1 MSLARLAGE
10 RAAADPPR
18 ADREWPSGVCVDPL
32 PATQNSVRP
41 HADAAWLYRDSRQP
55 RGGPPGAQRRGA
67 RIQHSPVRL
76 RGAMTMHNAISGIG
90 GSLTALVTPFRDTRV
105 DWTALCRLTERQID
119 RGTAALIVCGSTGEA
134 ASLILS
140 EYARAVRTVAEAA
153 AGRVPV
159 IAGCTALA
167 TSAAVALGIE
177 AASAGA
183 DALLC
188 AVPPYVKPTQEG
200 IIAHIRAIAHAT
212 DLPVVLYDVPSRSGV
227 AITDDT
233 VARLHDAE
241 LIVGLKDATAD
252 LSRPTRLR
260 ARCGDAFMQ
269 WSGDD
274 ATAPAYRAMG
284 GHRLHLGHRQR
295 DPGAMRADASR
306 LGQWRTGPVR
316 RAARPA
322 RSAARGAVQGKQSDP
337 GEGGARQP
345 RIVYGRGAV
354 ATDPRRLGDAG
365 KAAGCDAVGRLAEDR
380 AAHDT
385 VLALAG

>member
-1 MSLARLAGE
+1 
-10 RAAADPPR
+10 
-18 ADREWPSGVCVDPL
+18 V
-32 PATQNSVRP
+32 
-41 HADAAWLYRDSRQP
+41 
-55 RGGPPGAQRRGA
+55 
-67 RIQHSPVRL
+67 
-76 RGAMTMHNAISGIG
+76 G
-90 GSLTALVTPFRDTRV
+90 GSLTALVTPFHDAHV
-105 DWTALCRLTERQID
+105 DWTALSRLSERQID

-140 EYARAVRTVAEAA
+140 EYGRAVHTVTDTA

-159 IAGCTALA
+159 IAGCTAMA
-167 TSAAVALGIE
+167 TTAAIALGIE

-200 IIAHIRAIAHAT
+200 IATHIRAIAHAT

-252 LSRPTRLR
+252 VSRPTRLR

-274 ATAPAYRAMG
+274 ATAPGYRAMG
-284 GHRLHLGHRQR
+284 GIGCISVTANVAPALCAMLHYAWDTGDLGKFTALRELLDPLHAVLFKESNPIPVKVALASLGLCADEVRLPLT
-295 DPGAMRADASR
+295 RATLATQEK
-306 LGQWRTGPVR
+306 LLAVMPPVMLAEEH
-316 RAARPA
+316 AAR
-322 RSAARGAVQGKQSDP
+322 QQFF
-337 GEGGARQP
+337 
-345 RIVYGRGAV
+345 AV
-354 ATDPRRLGDAG
+354 AS
-365 KAAGCDAVGRLAEDR
+365 
-380 AAHDT
+380 
-385 VLALAG
+385 